1 MHVGSVCVSAVSTLA
16 ELCAGLG
23 LFFIGVRALS
33 ANLVPL
39 MGRRARATFARALRG
54 AFSCAIVGAL
64 AGTVTQSS
72 TAVSWIVVSFVRAG
86 ILSGGMVLLA
96 PAWSNVG
103 TALLPLIVAIDTS
116 VAAGIMIGIAGF
128 IAYFKL
134 ARSDGAR
141 NALEAA
147 LGAAMLLYGMHLVA
161 LAVGPI
167 RDWLMHEPWWENALH
182 TPLLLAAIGAA
193 FSCLAQSSSVS
204 AAIAVAAVSGGLIDL
219 PAALPL
225 VAGANAAGMINNAVL
240 IPGETTAGRLVFAYQ
255 VVQKGVGALLLSAIA
270 VLAAC
275 YPETAAHLLVYVGDT
290 PDGQLAIVFLIAQIV
305 GAIGTSVTET
315 PTRLAL
321 LRFMPVPAAESL
333 AQPAYLIREAL
344 SDPAAALD
352 LSLHELGRLSAR
364 LPLMLD
370 HIREDP
376 DRSTPSAAVLRT
388 AGVTL
393 AGAIR
398 SYLASLLDNQPSR
411 PQVATALL
419 LEDAAANA
427 QALHEALAELA
438 DASVRAH
445 ELPAAGRLIEALHAL
460 LGTIADHAEDPEAD
474 DPELILSLLGHRDK
488 LMEELR
494 LRLSSQDDVET
505 DAQNALFRMTVLLER
520 IVWLARRL
528 VNDLSQAR
536 RSVKDY

>member
-1 MHVGSVCVSAVSTLA
+1 MSALSTLA

-39 MGRRARATFARALRG
+39 MGRRARAAFARALRG
-54 AFSCAIVGAL
+54 SFSCAFMGAI

-72 TAVSWIVVSFVRAG
+72 TAVSWIVISFVRAG
-86 ILSGGMVLLA
+86 ILTGSLVLLA
-96 PAWSNVG
+96 PAWANVG

-116 VAAGIMIGIAGF
+116 IAAGIVIGIAGF

-134 ARSDGAR
+134 ARSDGMR

-147 LGAAMLLYGMHLVA
+147 LGAAMLLYGMHLVS

-167 RDWLMHEPWWENALH
+167 RDGLTHQPWWEVALH

-193 FSCLAQSSSVS
+193 FSCLSQSSSVS
-204 AAIAVAAVSGGLIDL
+204 AAIAVAAVSVGLIDL

-225 VAGANAAGMINNAVL
+225 VAGANAAGMINNAVM

-255 VVQKGVGALLLSAIA
+255 VVQKGVGGLLLAVVA
-270 VLAAC
+270 VLAAY
-275 YPETAAHLLVYVGDT
+275 YPEPAAHLLAYAGST
-290 PDGQLAIVFLIAQIV
+290 PDGQLAILFLIAQIA
-305 GAIGTSVTET
+305 GAIGASLAEA

-321 LRFMPVPAAESL
+321 LRFMPVPAAETL
-333 AQPAYLIREAL
+333 AQPAYLLREAL
-344 SDPAAALD
+344 NDPAAALD
-352 LSLHELGRLSAR
+352 LTVREIGRLSAR

-370 HIREDP
+370 HIREEP
-376 DRSTPSAAVLRT
+376 DLKTPSAAVLRT

-393 AGAIR
+393 AGSIR
-398 SYLASLLDNQPSR
+398 SYLTELLDHQPTR

-427 QALHEALAELA
+427 HALHEALAELA
-438 DASVRAH
+438 DAAARTQSLAT
-445 ELPAAGRLIEALHAL
+445 AGRLIEALHAL
-460 LGTIADHAEDPEAD
+460 LGTVADHAEDPDAD
-474 DPELILSLLGHRDK
+474 DPEFVLTLLGHRDK

-494 LRLSSQDDVET
+494 LRLSSQDDVDAE
-505 DAQNALFRMTVLLER
+505 AQNALFRMTVLFER

-528 VNDLSQAR
+528 VNDLSQCR
-536 RSVKDY
+536 RSIKND